1 MWSAKQH
8 APSWQDWNFPAG
20 KGWMCTSV
28 LLFFFCASSF
38 LQVICGK
45 FLKYLQNGF
54 QTQTD
59 KPLCFMRSYSTLN
72 FTVLFTVHRLFALWK
87 DLKAKLLLLKLL
99 TCTLSV
105 AARAVCVLHN
115 ELYGQIP
122 LRTLSFGTMC
132 AKSAGVHGVHTWE
145 LSFVS
150 CFELPRL
157 SDDQRG
163 RGERC

>member
-1 MWSAKQH
+1 MAGLKL
-8 APSWQDWNFPAG
+8 PCWQRVN
-20 KGWMCTSV
+20 V
-28 LLFFFCASSF
+28 YLCASFLTF

-54 QTQTD
+54 QTLTD
-59 KPLCFMRSYSTLN
+59 KQLCFMRSYSKLN
-72 FTVLFTVHRLFALWK
+72 FRVLFTVHRLFALWK

-99 TCTLSV
+99 TCTSSV

-122 LRTLSFGTMC
+122 LRTLLVGTTC
-132 AKSAGVHGVHTWE
+132 AKSAGVRGVHIWE